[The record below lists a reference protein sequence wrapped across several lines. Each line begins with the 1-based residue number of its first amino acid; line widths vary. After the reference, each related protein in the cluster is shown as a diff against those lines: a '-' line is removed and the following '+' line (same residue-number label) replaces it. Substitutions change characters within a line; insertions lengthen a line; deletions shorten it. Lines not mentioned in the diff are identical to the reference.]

1 MYCWISVQQHVTD
14 REKCYLW
21 QLNTSV
27 WNQYRVQRHS
37 EHIAA
42 FTICTNVAPV
52 TLYPLTNQLYTGK
65 SIEALSVPADSILLL
80 PWVYFWKVFQ
90 PLFPKCV
97 SLSDVVVG
105 LTFFRGNNAAI
116 SGEGQTPIKSTRPLE
131 HAYWC
136 LYLYWKHDGLFFS
149 VW

>member
-1 MYCWISVQQHVTD
+1 MYCWISVQQHITD

-65 SIEALSVPADSILLL
+65 SIEALPVPADSILLL
-80 PWVYFWKVFQ
+80 PSVYFWQRYSNPNFQ
-90 PLFPKCV
+90 NA
-97 SLSDVVVG
+97 SLSLSLSFSPSQFLSLND
-105 LTFFRGNNAAI
+105 RYQYI
-116 SGEGQTPIKSTRPLE
+116 SQSLSTLD
-131 HAYWC
+131 YI
-136 LYLYWKHDGLFFS
+136 L
-149 VW
+149 